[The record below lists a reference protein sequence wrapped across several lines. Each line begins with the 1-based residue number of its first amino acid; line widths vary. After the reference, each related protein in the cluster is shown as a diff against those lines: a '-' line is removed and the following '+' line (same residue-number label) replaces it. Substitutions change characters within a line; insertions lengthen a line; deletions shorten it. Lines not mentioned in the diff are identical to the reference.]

1 MPGIEAH
8 PIAYNERG
16 DDFGPYRVTGTWLDD
31 VIKDQPGDFWRP
43 DNLTLLGVLGGN
55 LVDVTLVKHAD
66 MVITCWPTPATSV
79 RLHFDYVVLDPT
91 KPAPERKKPHLL
103 SVPAGMTC
111 ESVRHLGK
119 SHEVTRS
126 AYVTV
131 PRHVF
136 GIPDD
141 IEPHIVPRDEQEKSA

>member
-1 MPGIEAH
+1 MPESTIQAH

-16 DDFGPYRVTGTWLDD
+16 DDFNPYRVTGTWLDD
-31 VIKDQPGDFWRP
+31 VNP
-43 DNLTLLGVLGGN
+43 DDTHSEQHLKLLGVLAGN

-66 MVITCWPTPATSV
+66 MVITCWPTRATSV
-79 RLHFDYVVLDPT
+79 RLHFDYIVVDPT
-91 KPAPERKKPHLL
+91 KPRPAGKKPYLL
-103 SVPAGMTC
+103 GVPHCGMTC

-119 SHEVTRS
+119 TREVTRS

-141 IEPHIVPRDEQEKSA
+141 IEPHIVPRDE

>member
-1 MPGIEAH
+1 MPGIEVH
-8 PIAYNERG
+8 PIARADRG
-16 DDFGPYRVTGTWLDD
+16 ADFGPYRVTGTWLDD

-43 DNLTLLGVLGGN
+43 ENLTLLGILAGN

-66 MVITCWPTPATSV
+66 MVITCWPGLGGSV
-79 RLHFDYVVLDPT
+79 RLHFDHIVLDPT
-91 KPAPERKKPHLL
+91 TPRLERQEPHLL
-103 SVPAGMTC
+103 SVPPGMTYA
-111 ESVRHLGK
+111 SVRHLGK

-131 PRHVF
+131 PRRVF

-141 IEPHIVPRDEQEKSA
+141 IEPYVVHDEQEKSA